1 MEFEKQDIEELIKC
15 EIAEAILRFGAEV
28 KGPIMRIVCL
38 ERMIIPQQQQPE
50 EVKNQRQIPLSKW
63 NEYYPDP
70 SVSALRKLDF
80 KRSENG
86 FEKYKV
92 TERRGKKVLINEGN
106 YFAWLKAKNKGIQN

>member
-1 MEFEKQDIEELIKC
+1 MEFERADIEELIKY

-38 ERMIIPQQQQPE
+38 ERMIPQQQQPE
-50 EVKNQRQIPLSKW
+50 EVKHQRQIPLSKW

-106 YFAWLKAKNKGIQN
+106 YFAWLKAKNNKGVK